1 MRSQKRP
8 RTFSNTLGN
17 PIIAKPEII
26 VAIRRLLQHACEHPE
41 FRLIDAETL
50 RGECSEC
57 GYQTPEIERGRLLTA
72 IR

>member
-1 MRSQKRP
+1 MRLQKRA
-8 RTFSNTLGN
+8 RTFSYTLGN

-26 VAIRRLLQHACEHPE
+26 VAIRRLMQNACEHPE
-41 FRLIDAETL
+41 FRLVDAETL

-57 GYQTPEIERGRLLTA
+57 GYQTPEIERGRLTRA